1 LRGLPAEAFT
11 LAKTLFSRV
20 VKHGVSQQPI
30 RFGLVTAAIGF
41 EPCDDVRI
49 QTHRNGLL
57 RWSIEL
63 ADSAPLQS
71 TTAGASEKSMSLS
84 LFAAIA
90 RMSRFCS
97 FVSFLIGSP
106 FVGLG
111 GASRDDT
118 NDFFVVFLIK
128 SMNDQ

>member
-1 LRGLPAEAFT
+1 MTSESRRMVTGFFVGRYNLP
-11 LAKTLFSRV
+11 
-20 VKHGVSQQPI
+20 I
-30 RFGLVTAAIGF
+30 
-41 EPCDDVRI
+41 
-49 QTHRNGLL
+49 
-57 RWSIEL
+57 
-63 ADSAPLQS
+63 SAPLQS
-71 TTAGASEKSMSLS
+71 TTAGASEKSMSSS

-97 FVSFLIGSP
+97 FVSFLIGPP

-128 SMNDQ
+128 SKHPDASGDAPVYAGGMRR